1 MKHLEGIDEG
11 SSIALM
17 CNFNILSYMTV
28 LNLLVDPET
37 LYIIIF
43 HWIIVSCFE
52 EKLPQLCFDI
62 GFQRTSELFFLTL
75 KNWKQPIFLC

>member
-17 CNFNILSYMTV
+17 CNFIILSYMTV

-37 LYIIIF
+37 LYITIF

-62 GFQRTSELFFLTL
+62 GFQRTCELFF
-75 KNWKQPIFLC
+75 

>member
-17 CNFNILSYMTV
+17 CNFNIPSYMTV
-28 LNLLVDPET
+28 LNLLVGPET

-62 GFQRTSELFFLTL
+62 GFQRISELFF
-75 KNWKQPIFLC
+75 

>member
-1 MKHLEGIDEG
+1 MKHLGGIDEG

-62 GFQRTSELFFLTL
+62 GFQRNSEQF
-75 KNWKQPIFLC
+75 C